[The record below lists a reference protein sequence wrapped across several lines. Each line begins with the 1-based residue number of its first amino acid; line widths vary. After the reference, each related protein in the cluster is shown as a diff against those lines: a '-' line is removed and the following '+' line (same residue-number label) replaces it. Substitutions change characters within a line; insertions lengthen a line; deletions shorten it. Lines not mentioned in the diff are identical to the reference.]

1 MRRPVPFKLHQP
13 RALATACELKH
24 QLSHKSYF
32 LAGGT
37 DLVIAVKEQGLSP
50 DSIIDLKRIPDL
62 AGVADNADGSLTIGA
77 LTTLAE
83 IESSA
88 TIVERYPFLAQAAG
102 EVGSLQ
108 IRNRATIGGNI
119 ANASPSADTIPSL
132 MAMNASLRVSDGTNQ
147 RSSTFEDFLLGPG
160 QTALRDGEILTAV
173 VVPPTD
179 GRLRGE
185 YIKLSPRHAMDLAIV
200 GVAVTLV
207 TDEQRRVEAAA
218 IALGAVAPTPIRA
231 RTAEAHMLGRVLEE
245 DLAEA
250 AGAIGAE
257 ECSPID
263 DVRSSADYRREMV
276 RVLIKRAL
284 LNAAARAPG
293 PIPWRQRG
301 RKRH

>member
-1 MRRPVPFKLHQP
+1 MRRPVPFELHQP
-13 RALATACELKH
+13 RAVATACELKH
-24 QLSHKSYF
+24 QLPQKSFF

-37 DLVIAVKEQGLSP
+37 DLVIAVKERGLSP
-50 DSIIDLKRIPDL
+50 DSLIDLKRIPDL
-62 AGVADNADGSLTIGA
+62 AGVAEDTDGSLTIGA

-88 TIVERYPFLAQAAG
+88 TIVARYPFLAQAAG

-132 MAMNASLRVSDGTNQ
+132 MALNASLRISDGANQ
-147 RSSTFEDFLLGPG
+147 RSSTLEDFLLGPG

-173 VVPPTD
+173 VIPPTD
-179 GRLRGE
+179 ARLRGE
-185 YIKLSPRHAMDLAIV
+185 FIKLSPRQVMDLAVV

-207 TDEQRRVEAAA
+207 TDERSRVEAAA

-231 RTAEAHMLGRVLEE
+231 GAAEGHLLGRVLDD

-250 AGAIGAE
+250 AGAIGAD

-263 DVRSSADYRREMV
+263 DVRSSAEYRRVMV

>member
-1 MRRPVPFKLHQP
+1 MRRPVPFELHQP
-13 RALATACELKH
+13 RALASACALKH
-24 QLSHKSYF
+24 RLSMKSHF

-50 DSIIDLKRIPDL
+50 DSVIDLKRIPDL
-62 AGVADNADGSLTIGA
+62 AGIDDHADGSLAIGA

-83 IESSA
+83 VESSP
-88 TIVERYPFLAQAAG
+88 TILRRYPFLAQAAG

-132 MAMNASLRVSDGTNQ
+132 MALDASLRISDGADQ
-147 RSSTFEDFLLGPG
+147 RSSALEDFLLGPG
-160 QTALRDGEILTAV
+160 QTALRDGEILTSV
-173 VVPPTD
+173 VIPRAD
-179 GRLRGE
+179 RRLRGE
-185 YIKLSPRHAMDLAIV
+185 YIKLSPRQAMDLAVV
-200 GVAVTLV
+200 GVAVTV
-207 TDEQRRVEAAA
+207 VIGEAGRVESAA

-231 RTAEAHMLGRVLEE
+231 RAAEAHLLGQVLDE

-250 AGAIGAE
+250 AAAIGCA

-263 DVRSSADYRREMV
+263 DVRSSAEYRRAMV
-276 RVLIKRAL
+276 GVLIKRAL
-284 LNAAARAPG
+284 LNAAARGPG